1 MKERAALSCVATM
14 ILSLLFLDALWSLP
28 LQAQETKAKA
38 SQERYL
44 ILDTRKFNTLQK
56 ELDDAARAGYRVI
69 SGNAG
74 YTILA
79 LELDPAGRKH
89 EYLVTGSVQEMVDK
103 GKLAGYRV
111 LPFAFSGGRWAAL
124 GAVLEKLAPGEPEV
138 EYQIVQTARTS
149 TLIKEINEWAAKG
162 FSLAAVSAVGLN
174 YALMERVAGSPTSGP
189 ADRYVLLATT
199 LRGTMEKELADA
211 VAKGNRLA
219 AISEGGDEMVFILE
233 KRSPSEPA
241 PDYRLITTTRT
252 GKLEREIVAAAA
264 EGYRLLPMA
273 LCAQERTSMLGTT
286 YEVVAVMNKSAS
298 PPPIQYKFLATSR
311 VSTLQRELA
320 ESVAAGWSM
329 RRLFLT
335 YKEQMILLEK
345 NE

>member
-1 MKERAALSCVATM
+1 VKMRFG
-14 ILSLLFLDALWSLP
+14 LLCFVTTIFSSFCALWPAP

-44 ILDTRKFNTLQK
+44 ILDTRKLTTLQK
-56 ELDDAARAGYRVI
+56 ELDDAAKAGYRII

-79 LELDPAGRKH
+79 LELDPEGRKH
-89 EYLVTGSVQEMVDK
+89 EYLVTGSIQEMAEK
-103 GKLAGYRV
+103 GKLADYRV
-111 LPFAFSGGRWAAL
+111 LPFAFSGGRWVGL
-124 GAVLEKLAPGEPEV
+124 GAVLEKLAPSEPQI

-149 TLIKEINEWAAKG
+149 TLIKEINEWAGKG
-162 FSLAAVSAVGLN
+162 FSLAAVSAIGLN
-174 YALMERVAGSPTSGP
+174 YALMERAAGAPASGP
-189 ADRYVLLATT
+189 ADRYLLLATT

-233 KRSPSEPA
+233 KRAPGEPT

-252 GKLEREIVAAAA
+252 GKLEREILAAVPD
-264 EGYRLLPMA
+264 GYRLLPMA
-273 LCAQERTSMLGTT
+273 LCAQERTSMMGTT
-286 YEVVAVMNKSAS
+286 YEVVALMEKSAN

-320 ESVAAGWSM
+320 ESVAAGWSLK
-329 RRLFLT
+329 RLFLT